1 MAIALLVGACG
12 GSSEE
17 AAPTPEP
24 TVEIAAAPTATSAPA
39 EEPTATPAPTATP
52 TPEPTA
58 APDMTVEEEVIAAWE
73 RYWDLAVQARGEDPP
88 PEALSLETYVGGVLL
103 ESLRETLAEQEPMQ
117 YFVVGSAVPSR
128 PRVEVRDEA
137 LAIVDGCVAPNLQS
151 IATEDGAVLGSQD
164 EPRLVRG
171 RVENTGEGWRVTA
184 VEIGEE
190 PC

>member
-12 GSSEE
+12 GSSDE

-39 EEPTATPAPTATP
+39 TEPTATPAPTA

-88 PEALSLETYVGGVLL
+88 PEALAFSTYTGGDQLTGLEELIARQREEGYFLTGRVTVGDTRV
-103 ESLRETLAEQEPMQ
+103 EMRSTT
-117 YFVVGSAVPSR
+117 SAVVDDC
-128 PRVEVRDEA
+128 VEVDFKRFAVDDGSELSSQSEMRVVRARLEFVDELWRVFA
-137 LAIVDGCVAPNLQS
+137 VETGDGC
-151 IATEDGAVLGSQD
+151 
-164 EPRLVRG
+164 
-171 RVENTGEGWRVTA
+171 
-184 VEIGEE
+184 
-190 PC
+190 